1 MRRNELY
8 FNLVEKIFENGQKK
22 EFHEIAEEAITQLG
36 EENYDEKKIKKSH
49 ISHEKQGGTSK
60 NERRKVL

>member
-22 EFHEIAEEAITQLG
+22 EFHEIAEEAITQLV
-36 EENYDEKKIKKSH
+36 ENKLNLYYIF
-49 ISHEKQGGTSK
+49 
-60 NERRKVL
+60 